1 MLALSWIIT
10 VLAYGCGG
18 AFLAIGLIDPGILGQ
33 TITLFD
39 CIILAVVGFVGLG
52 FVAHLCATKAIYNN
66 RNGGSL
72 AVWIISFLP
81 YILPSVAL
89 FLLVQILRVIDYFVY
104 VISDKH
110 IVAQFVNT
118 VTDALFSKQFAVFA
132 GAGTLNDS
140 EPVVTETYY
149 EVDTSFGKRKLKYF
163 DNREDNDTDSPYYM
177 KRYNLFRD
185 DIGHFGRSYDG
196 NVTFI
201 EEKLGKI

>member
-1 MLALSWIIT
+1 MALSWILT
-10 VLAYGCGG
+10 VSAYGCGG

-33 TITLFD
+33 TITLLD
-39 CIILAVVGFVGLG
+39 CIILAAVGFVGLG
-52 FVAHLCATKAIYNN
+52 FLAHWFATKAVYGN
-66 RNGGSL
+66 RNAGSL

-89 FLLVQILRVIDYFVY
+89 FLLVQILRIIDYIVY
-104 VISDKH
+104 LITDKH
-110 IVAQFVNT
+110 TVAQFVNT
-118 VTDALFSKQFAVFA
+118 VTDAFFSKQFAVFA

-140 EPVVTETYY
+140 EPVVTEEYY
-149 EVDTSFGKRKLKYF
+149 EVNTTFGKRKLKYF

-185 DIGHFGRSYDG
+185 EIGNFWRSYDG